1 MTQHRNSGRSH
12 LAGGEIHQPRR
23 DITTTVSDHL
33 TEFLI
38 NFYRHFNVMSLFK
51 YAVAHQKFVAV
62 HTNLVNPKVNPCL
75 VSDDEFL
82 VGDSE
87 SKE

>member
-1 MTQHRNSGRSH
+1 MVG
-12 LAGGEIHQPRR
+12 RR

-38 NFYRHFNVMSLFK
+38 NFYGHFNVMSLFEF
-51 YAVAHQKFVAV
+51 AVADQKFIRA
-62 HTNLVNPKVNPCL
+62 HTNLVNLKISPCL

-87 SKE
+87 SGE